1 MLNPFKYGREVSGR
15 QFYDRQEAFDS
26 LYSKLAGGSANV
38 VMYAPRRY
46 GKTSL
51 VKKVL
56 ARFSGEGVPCVYFD
70 LNRVESLERFCEAYA
85 SALYSLVGGA
95 KGIAHTLAEYLSHL
109 HPTFSFGGEF
119 PVSVKFDYGAKM
131 SSTSLAEVLGLAEK
145 IAVEHVHESII
156 VAFDEFQEIRGLSP
170 DLPLEGIFRGVIQEQ
185 QNVRYVFFGSKTHML
200 KRMFGEKSR
209 PFYKS
214 AATIRLGKPPEDQSR
229 AFVAERFAS
238 CGIGVDAAEVSR
250 IVEVSENIPYY
261 LQELSSQVFD
271 EVMSAGRDW
280 VEPADVGDAVGNLLA
295 ENADWYF
302 ESTFF
307 FYSTISTKSP
317 ACAQPASSTTAKMPS
332 LGITQ
337 SPACRRM
344 AQSAWHSFPI
354 WVTSQTAHPILS
366 FVPTG
371 SSYSLIPSQRM
382 FSANAPGYRGTETF
396 SCSFATLSHPSRLT

>member
-1 MLNPFKYGREVSGR
+1 MVNPFKYGMEVSGR

-56 ARFSGEGVPCVYFD
+56 ARFSEEGVPSVYFD
-70 LNRVESLERFCEAYA
+70 LSRIESLERFCEAYA
-85 SALYSLVGGA
+85 SALYSLAGGA
-95 KGIAHTLAEYLSHL
+95 KDIAHTLAGYLSHL

-119 PVSVKFDYGAKM
+119 PVSVKFDYGKKM
-131 SSTSLAEVLGLAEK
+131 SSTSLAEVLGMAEK
-145 IAVEHVHESII
+145 IAVEHVHKSII
-156 VAFDEFQEIRGLSP
+156 VAFDEFQEVRGLSP

-214 AATIRLGKPPEDQSR
+214 AATIKLGKPPEDQSR

-238 CGIGVDAAEVSR
+238 CGIGIDEAEASR
-250 IVEVSENIPYY
+250 IVNASANIPYY

-271 EVMSAGRDW
+271 EVVSAGRDW
-280 VEPADVGDAVGNLLA
+280 VEPTDVDAAVGGLLA
-295 ENADWYF
+295 ENADWYC
-302 ESTFF
+302 EQLRGL
-307 FYSTISTKSP
+307 P
-317 ACAQPASSTTAKMPS
+317 
-332 LGITQ
+332 
-337 SPACRRM
+337 
-344 AQSAWHSFPI
+344 
-354 WVTSQTAHPILS
+354 
-366 FVPTG
+366 
-371 SSYSLIPSQRM
+371 PSQRVLARALAAEHVRE
-382 FSANAPGYRGTETF
+382 FPSEYRARHSLGVSSTVHTALQRLIDAGIVESDELGYHIGDPFFARAILLPPGEVYAGV
-396 SCSFATLSHPSRLT
+396 